1 MTSVTKGNKYTNYR
15 LKTRTT
21 ILFNEYRDM
30 FYILENG
37 KYKKIIPSNIIELL
51 CPIVLAHLIMGDGT
65 FSNKDNRIRIYTNHF
80 SFQECTMLAN
90 AITLNCNIQC
100 KVLFDR
106 IGGISGK
113 EKQYIL
119 TIGKNQ
125 LSTLQELVS
134 PHMHSSML
142 YRIGL

>member
-1 MTSVTKGNKYTNYR
+1 
-15 LKTRTT
+15 
-21 ILFNEYRDM
+21 M
-30 FYILENG
+30 FYILEND
-37 KYKKIIPSNIIELL
+37 KYKKIIPVDIAELL

-65 FSNKDNRIRIYTNHF
+65 FSAKDSRIRIYTNHF
-80 SFQECTMLAN
+80 SFQECSLLAQ
-90 AITLNCNIQC
+90 AITLNCNIEC

-106 IGGISGK
+106 IGGRSDGD
-113 EKQYIL
+113 KQYIL

-125 LSTLQELVS
+125 LIKLQELVS

>member
-1 MTSVTKGNKYTNYR
+1 
-15 LKTRTT
+15 
-21 ILFNEYRDM
+21 M

-37 KYKKIIPSNIIELL
+37 KYRKIIPINIMEIL

-65 FSNKDNRIRIYTNHF
+65 FSSKDSRVRIYTNHF
-80 SFQECTMLAN
+80 SYQECNILAN
-90 AITLNCNIQC
+90 AITQNCDVQC

-106 IGGISGK
+106 IGGSSK
-113 EKQYIL
+113 NEKQYIL

-125 LSTLQELVS
+125 LRKLQELVS